1 MSRAAVVGLGLSCPL
16 GHDPAEV
23 FAALQQGRTGLQ
35 PHAPLAPLVGGDLAG
50 RVEKPALRPW
60 LRRRKDRK
68 IMAPAC
74 RVALAAAGPAWSGS
88 TADPVEVG
96 IFLGVGR
103 EPPDD
108 GESEDALAA
117 SCRDGRLDEVLL
129 RGPGRDRYPPLLP
142 LKTLPNMALAHI
154 SINLGIMGENGAW
167 AGEAAAGVRAL
178 VAGVQAVA
186 EGRCP
191 EVLAGGADSQ
201 IDLGSARDRLRL
213 GHSGPPGEG
222 AAVFRLAPLGTP
234 GTLAEL
240 ELCPGAPRAPRWQGA
255 LGDLGAATGPVE
267 LALLIAGRQP
277 GQVCLADPGEAPI
290 GLRVHFPGPC

>member
-1 MSRAAVVGLGLSCPL
+1 MVGLGLSCPL

-23 FAALQQGRTGLQ
+23 LEALRAGRSGLQ
-35 PHAPLAPLVGGDLAG
+35 PHPPLAPLPGGDLAG
-50 RVEKPALRPW
+50 RVDKPALRPW

-68 IMAPAC
+68 IMAPAS

-96 IFLGVGR
+96 LFLGVGR

-117 SCRDGRLDEVLL
+117 ACRDGRLDEVLL

-167 AGEAAAGVRAL
+167 AGEAAAGMRAL
-178 VAGVQAVA
+178 VAGIQAVA

-213 GHSGPPGEG
+213 GHRGPPGEG
-222 AAVFRLAPLGTP
+222 SAVFRLAPVGTP
-234 GTLAEL
+234 GAIAEL
-240 ELCPGAPRAPRWQGA
+240 EVSPGAPLAPRWQGA
-255 LGDLGAATGPVE
+255 LGDLGTATGPVE
-267 LALLIAGRQP
+267 LALLIAAREPGR
-277 GQVCLADPGEAPI
+277 VCLTDPGEAPI
-290 GLRVHFPGPC
+290 GVSVHFPEAC